1 MNYYYITFL
10 IMSYLMIQN
19 KLVELY
25 DLANILVWIKRDG
38 YI

>member
-10 IMSYLMIQN
+10 IMSYLMTQN

-25 DLANILVWIKRDG
+25 DLENILVWIKRDG

>member
-10 IMSYLMIQN
+10 IMSYLMTQN

-25 DLANILVWIKRDG
+25 DLANILVWIKMDG